1 MHGTC
6 IPCCSIQ
13 IIRFSHG
20 KGVSFLKWTGLNFA
34 NSTVL
39 SDSNFYFY
47 FYLQFNIEL
56 RYLLKQNKT
65 AADFGN
71 CVHFCMCESV
81 PISKS
86 TELLVKFKMNGF
98 VF

>member
-6 IPCCSIQ
+6 IVYCSIQ

-56 RYLLKQNKT
+56 WYLLKQNKT
-65 AADFGN
+65 KQQQILVAVFISV
-71 CVHFCMCESV
+71 CVNLCPFPS
-81 PISKS
+81 P
-86 TELLVKFKMNGF
+86 LNFW
-98 VF
+98 